1 MDKRGLVCGSS
12 KGAPENGSGWRL
24 YGWKALDDD
33 LPPWFILVGWTCTW
47 AFCCCC
53 FSGILLPWHT
63 IGMTTAAADG
73 PLAQKQASIKQGV
86 EVFSFVGQVA
96 LKWL

>member
-1 MDKRGLVCGSS
+1 
-12 KGAPENGSGWRL
+12 
-24 YGWKALDDD
+24 
-33 LPPWFILVGWTCTW
+33 
-47 AFCCCC
+47 
-53 FSGILLPWHT
+53 
-63 IGMTTAAADG
+63 MTTAAADG